1 MQTFDVYEDI
11 ARRTGGD
18 IYIGVVGPVRT
29 GKSTLIGKLL
39 SELILPYL
47 PPSSFKDRSE
57 DEMPQSSDGKTVMTT
72 EPKFV
77 PGEAVKVKISDAE
90 VNLRLV
96 DCVGFAVEG
105 ASGFE
110 EDGKPRY
117 IKTPWSESPLPFSK
131 AAEIGTEKVIREHST
146 IGILVTTDG
155 SFTGIERASYE
166 KAEEKTVGALK
177 EIGKP
182 FVIVLNTAEKNEP
195 LREALEEKYKTPVL
209 NIDILHLNKAELEEI
224 LQAVLFEFPLLRAD
238 IALPAWMEVLSP
250 ESKIIGGV
258 LSSLREVSANI
269 EKIKDAP
276 LLESVFKEESVWKG
290 TTLSLFPA
298 EGRIECRAEA
308 QDGVFYG
315 VLSEECGREI
325 KDESE
330 LMEYVK
336 VLSESKKKFDLVG
349 SAFEDAEESGYG
361 VIYPEDLSVGE
372 PKLIKS
378 GPHFGAKIRAT
389 ASGYHIVKVDV
400 TGEVSQIL
408 GTQQQGE
415 AFVEELKSAY
425 GSEEG
430 ILHKNVFG
438 RSVESLLTEEL
449 DRKMNGMSAEA
460 KRKMKRTLSKIVNEG
475 KNNLICF
482 VF

>member
-1 MQTFDVYEDI
+1 M
-11 ARRTGGD
+11 
-18 IYIGVVGPVRT
+18 
-29 GKSTLIGKLL
+29 
-39 SELILPYL
+39 
-47 PPSSFKDRSE
+47 
-57 DEMPQSSDGKTVMTT
+57 
-72 EPKFV
+72 
-77 PGEAVKVKISDAE
+77 
-90 VNLRLV
+90 
-96 DCVGFAVEG
+96 
-105 ASGFE
+105 
-110 EDGKPRY
+110 
-117 IKTPWSESPLPFSK
+117 
-131 AAEIGTEKVIREHST
+131 IREHST

-166 KAEEKTVGALK
+166 HAEEKTVNALK

-182 FVIVLNTAEKNEP
+182 FVIVLNTTSPNEA
-195 LREALEEKYKTPVL
+195 LREALEKKYKTSVL
-209 NIDILHLNKAELEEI
+209 NLDLLHLGKDGLEDI

-250 ESKIIGGV
+250 ESKIVGEV
-258 LSSLREVSANI
+258 LSSLKEVSAGI

-276 LLESVFKEESVWKG
+276 LLEGVFKEESVWKG
-290 TTLSLFPA
+290 TTLSIFPA
-298 EGRIECRAEA
+298 EGRVECRAEA

-315 VLSEECGREI
+315 VLSEECGRQIEN
-325 KDESE
+325 DCE
-330 LMEYVK
+330 LMEYVR

-361 VIYPEDLSVGE
+361 VIYPEGLSVGE

-378 GPHFGAKIRAT
+378 GPHYGAKIRAT

-415 AFVEELKSAY
+415 AFVEDLKAAY
-425 GSEEG
+425 GSEDG
-430 ILHKNVFG
+430 ILQKKVFG

-475 KNNLICF
+475 KNNVICL